1 MLYYLGIAAFEL
13 VLYFLYNTAVPKYKK
28 WIFILGCV
36 GLWLF
41 VGLRS
46 DTTGVDTIGYMRRFQ
61 NIAETAWE
69 DIPLTTDRDYGFY
82 YFTKLIRCITDS
94 NIAFKLITAF
104 VSLIGVFDL
113 CWHNTKKPLLALYF
127 YITIGNLFFI
137 LTGMRQAMAMS
148 ICLLSVKFIQKRKI
162 IPFAILVVLAAQLH
176 HSAYIFLPMYFLGVR
191 RVDTKNMLITIAV
204 TLLAYF
210 SYENLLMVAN
220 DILDYNY
227 GVEKIDNGGIFFAIL
242 LIILTL
248 ALVTKSRWMK
258 EVKERVVMNAGII
271 CGVVWVFRLV
281 GRTAERPS
289 MYFLNAIPVVFSEA
303 IDSVENKE
311 NRVFVEFGAIVL
323 TFAFFAYRVA
333 GQYYAFG
340 F

>member
-41 VGLRS
+41 LGLRS
-46 DTTGVDTIGYMRRFQ
+46 DTTGSDTIGYMRRFQ
-61 NIAETAWE
+61 NIAETTWE
-69 DIPLTTDRDYGFY
+69 EIPSTTNRDYGFY

-104 VSLIGVFDL
+104 ISLVGVFDL
-113 CWHNTKKPLLALYF
+113 CWRNTKRPLLALYF
-127 YITIGNLFFI
+127 YVTIGNLFFI

-148 ICLLSVKFIQKRKI
+148 LCLLSMKFIQKRKI
-162 IPFAILVVLAAQLH
+162 IPFAILVVLAAQFH
-176 HSAYIFLPMYFLGVR
+176 HSAYIFLPMYFLGTR
-191 RVDTKNMLITIAV
+191 RVDTKNMLITIVV

-210 SYENLLMVAN
+210 SYENLLMLAN
-220 DILDYNY
+220 DILDYHC
-227 GVEKIDNGGIFFAIL
+227 GVEKIDNGGIFFTIL
-242 LIILTL
+242 LIILIL
-248 ALVTKSRWMK
+248 ALSTKSRWMK
-258 EVKERVVMNAGII
+258 EVKERVIMNTGIM
-271 CGVVWVFRLV
+271 CGVIWIFRLV

-289 MYFLNAIPVVFSEA
+289 MYFLNAIPVIFCESL
-303 IDSVENKE
+303 DSIENKE
-311 NRVFVEFGAIVL
+311 NRVLIELGAIVL
-323 TFAFFAYRVA
+323 TFAFFAYRAA